1 MKSHLHINKHTRA
14 RARTHIH
21 THALHMFGIINMVAG
36 CESRARG
43 GEKGRERVGG
53 SERKG
58 EKERQISDD
67 FFILPYSSSMRE
79 DIIRDRAFHRQKQT
93 LYNPRLVV
101 FHPPTDRSNNDEMVH
116 PFSSH

>member
-1 MKSHLHINKHTRA
+1 MKSHLHINKHTHA
-14 RARTHIH
+14 RAH
-21 THALHMFGIINMVAG
+21 THRHTLVLHMFGIINMVAG

-53 SERKG
+53 SERYG

-67 FFILPYSSSMRE
+67 FFILPYSGSMRE

-101 FHPPTDRSNNDEMVH
+101 FHPPTDRSNNDETVH